1 MLITPSAWVHKSRS
15 LFNFD
20 SLINWKTLM
29 FGTYQFAETILF
41 EAKRKIALILKDY

>member
-1 MLITPSAWVHKSRS
+1 MLITPSARVHKSRS

-29 FGTYQFAETILF
+29 LGHQFVETILF